1 MSNKQLNYCLAN
13 VSSSYNAQNMNSK
26 SVQPITEAAIVGN
39 NVLLPAFLQSLD
51 WSQLYKVV
59 EPFVA
64 KISDKKLHEKL
75 LEIYPLEEGQE
86 YVGSLCNHYRGRL
99 KHEGKFALIDQ
110 MCSNSMRRLIVGL
123 SS

>member
-1 MSNKQLNYCLAN
+1 
-13 VSSSYNAQNMNSK
+13 MNSTN
-26 SVQPITEAAIVGN
+26 VQQNTEAAIVGN
-39 NVLLPAFLQSLD
+39 NVLSPAFLQSLD
-51 WSQLYKVV
+51 WWQLYKVA
-59 EPFVA
+59 EPLVA
-64 KISDKKLHEKL
+64 NISDKKLYEKL

-110 MCSNSMRRLIVGL
+110 MCSNSMRRLIIGL

>member
-1 MSNKQLNYCLAN
+1 
-13 VSSSYNAQNMNSK
+13 MNSTN
-26 SVQPITEAAIVGN
+26 VQRSTSAAIVGN
-39 NVLLPAFLQSLD
+39 NLLSPAFLQSLD
-51 WSQLYKVV
+51 WWQLYKVA
-59 EPFVA
+59 EPLVA
-64 KISDKKLHEKL
+64 NISDKKLHEKL
-75 LEIYPLEEGQE
+75 LEIFPLEQGQE

>member
-1 MSNKQLNYCLAN
+1 
-13 VSSSYNAQNMNSK
+13 MNSTN
-26 SVQPITEAAIVGN
+26 VQPSTEAAIVGN
-39 NVLLPAFLQSLD
+39 NVLSPASLQSLD
-51 WSQLYKVV
+51 WWQLYKVA
-59 EPFVA
+59 EPLVA

-110 MCSNSMRRLIVGL
+110 MCSNSMRRLIIGL

>member
-1 MSNKQLNYCLAN
+1 
-13 VSSSYNAQNMNSK
+13 MNST
-26 SVQPITEAAIVGN
+26 SDQPSTEAAIVGN
-39 NVLLPAFLQSLD
+39 NVLLPDFLQSLD
-51 WSQLYKVV
+51 WWQLYKVV

-86 YVGSLCNHYRGRL
+86 YVGSLCSHYRGRL
-99 KHEGKFALIDQ
+99 KREGKFALIDQ
-110 MCSNSMRRLIVGL
+110 MCSNSMRRLIVWL